1 MKTLYKNI
9 GGSLAIGI
17 LVVGCSAS
25 GGPGKSK
32 QREYVTQGCIGG
44 GILGAVA
51 ATALGSGEN
60 AGKAAVFGCG
70 LGAIIGYQIA
80 QRTDKYVDAN
90 KAISSETQRNINTV
104 NLVRNNNRK
113 LATRIT
119 KYKTALNSIKYSKM
133 SEEGKKH
140 ELTAVSDSL
149 KKQLTMSTN
158 NLTSVQQELKI
169 TRGLYSKYKN
179 SVPQDKSATY
189 QNKIS
194 ELEQEKNILSKH
206 VQSLNAMN
214 ATI

>member
-1 MKTLYKNI
+1 MTINYQNI
-9 GGSLAIGI
+9 ATSVFIATFLTA
-17 LVVGCSAS
+17 CSAS

-44 GILGAVA
+44 GIIGAVA
-51 ATALGSGEN
+51 ASALGSSN
-60 AGKAAVFGCG
+60 DAGKAAIFGCG
-70 LGAIIGYQIA
+70 LGAVIGYQIA
-80 QRTDKYVDAN
+80 KRTDKYVDAG
-90 KAISSETQRNINTV
+90 KAISAETQRNINTV
-104 NLVRNNNRK
+104 NLVRKNNNK
-113 LATRIT
+113 LATQIT
-119 KYKTALNSIKYSKM
+119 KYKTALNRIKYSKM
-133 SEEGKKH
+133 SENAKKR
-140 ELTAVSDSL
+140 ELTTVSNSL
-149 KKQLTMSTN
+149 KKQLNMSSS